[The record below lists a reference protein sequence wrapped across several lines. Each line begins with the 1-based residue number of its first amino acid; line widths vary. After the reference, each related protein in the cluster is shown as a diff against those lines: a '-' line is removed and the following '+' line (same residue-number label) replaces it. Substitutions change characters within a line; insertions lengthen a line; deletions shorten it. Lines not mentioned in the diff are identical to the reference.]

1 MVPLEEHTRRGLLER
16 GLKADRPCSHTSC
29 VKRCPHLGRLATWS
43 SKPGPGDSRA
53 ETIRPGEISNAVGYP
68 AGLVAENRPIP
79 TCYLSQCCSGTLRIV
94 TPTACRHPPVMGT
107 GIVINETPLGSHE
120 YYGKPSRLS
129 RSPGIVSAKNRLIQI
144 FGTPSSSSGSLTL

>member
-1 MVPLEEHTRRGLLER
+1 MVPLEECTRR

-29 VKRCPHLGRLATWS
+29 VKRCPRLGRLAVWS
-43 SKPGPGDSRA
+43 SIPGPGDSWA
-53 ETIRPGEISNAVGYP
+53 VTICPGEISNAVGYP
-68 AGLVAENRPIP
+68 AGLVVENGPIP
-79 TCYLSQCCSGTLRIV
+79 TCNLSQCCSGPLRIV

-107 GIVINETPLGSHE
+107 GIVTNETPLGSHE

-129 RSPGIVSAKNRLIQI
+129 RSPRIVSTKNCLTQI